1 MARAKSSTAQ
11 TPAAAPVAETP
22 APVTAPVAADAKK
35 SDKSVRVKKEKA
47 VEAPAPVA
55 TPAVSEVVAPVA
67 SAAPATEAQSGESRD
82 DRHKALLASVD
93 AQIASL
99 KALRASLLSSFKAD
113 AVELKAAQK
122 SNGRRRR
129 ATSAVPSEKK
139 VQSGIT
145 KPTKVSDAMCEFL
158 GREKGSLIARTE
170 VTKFITNYIRDNN
183 LKDAKVRRHINPD
196 TRLRSLLNIPT
207 SDQLTYFN
215 LQKYMSSHFPKAV
228 ATA

>member
-11 TPAAAPVAETP
+11 TPAPVAETP
-22 APVTAPVAADAKK
+22 VPVATDAKK
-35 SDKSVRVKKEKA
+35 SDKSVRVKKEKVA
-47 VEAPAPVA
+47 ETPASVA
-55 TPAVSEVVAPVA
+55 TPVVSETVVVTPVAVAPVA
-67 SAAPATEAQSGESRD
+67 EAQSGESRD
-82 DRHKALLASVD
+82 DRHKALLASID

-99 KALRASLLSSFKAD
+99 KTLRSSLLSSFKAD

>member
-1 MARAKSSTAQ
+1 MARAKSST
-11 TPAAAPVAETP
+11 P
-22 APVTAPVAADAKK
+22 APVVAPAPVAAPASESKK
-35 SDKSVRVKKEKA
+35 SEKPLRVKKEKI
-47 VEAPAPVA
+47 VEAPVA
-55 TPAVSEVVAPVA
+55 TPAVAESVAVA
-67 SAAPATEAQSGESRD
+67 AAAAPAAAPAEDSRD

-99 KALRASLLSSFKAD
+99 KTLRASLVSSFKAD
-113 AVELKAAQK
+113 AVELKLAQK
-122 SNGRRRR
+122 STGRRRR
-129 ATSAVPSEKK
+129 AASAVPSEKK

-145 KPTKVSDAMCEFL
+145 KPTKVSDAMCEFM
-158 GREKGSLIARTE
+158 GRDKGSLIARTE

-196 TRLRSLLNIPT
+196 TRLRSLLSIPT

-215 LQKYMSSHFPKAV
+215 LQKYMSSHFPKAAAAV

>member
-11 TPAAAPVAETP
+11 TPAHVAETP
-22 APVTAPVAADAKK
+22 APAATDAKK
-35 SDKSVRVKKEKA
+35 SDKSVRVKKENVAEPPAPVVSEPVA
-47 VEAPAPVA
+47 VAPVA
-55 TPAVSEVVAPVA
+55 TSVVSEPVAPPV
-67 SAAPATEAQSGESRD
+67 TEAQSGESRD
-82 DRHKALLASVD
+82 DRHKALLASID

-99 KALRASLLSSFKAD
+99 KTIRSSLLSSFKAD

-129 ATSAVPSEKK
+129 ATSAVPSDKK
-139 VQSGIT
+139 VPSGIT

-158 GREKGSLIARTE
+158 GQEKGSLIARTE

-215 LQKYMSSHFPKAV
+215 LQKYMSSHFPKVV